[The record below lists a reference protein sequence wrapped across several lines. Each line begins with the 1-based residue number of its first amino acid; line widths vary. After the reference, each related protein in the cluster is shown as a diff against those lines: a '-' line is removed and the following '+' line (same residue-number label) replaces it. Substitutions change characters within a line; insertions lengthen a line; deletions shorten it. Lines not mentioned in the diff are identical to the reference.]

1 MKQLKPEG
9 SCYIHSVYSWLP
21 TNQPRGSLL
30 AFARRPCHIQR
41 MLPYDPHA
49 VAEAILATLETAAQS
64 RGRAT
69 LAIPGGRSP
78 AGVLRELAAMCDTFL
93 RSRLNLLWVDERGVP
108 RSDPQRNDLATI
120 AAWQSGGALP
130 AAVLPMPAE
139 DADLEAAGNRYAATL
154 HSATQGTGI
163 LDVCLLG
170 IGEDGHIAS
179 LFPDHP
185 GLRELGEVF
194 AILNSPKPPPR
205 RLSLTLP
212 VLTRAGS
219 LVILALGEAKGAV
232 AQAVRAGPSAH
243 VPVSLL
249 PQGKCHWY
257 LDDAAVRGAGG
268 LDGP

>member
-1 MKQLKPEG
+1 
-9 SCYIHSVYSWLP
+9 
-21 TNQPRGSLL
+21 
-30 AFARRPCHIQR
+30 

-49 VAEAILATLETAAQS
+49 VAEAILATLESAASQ

-78 AGVLRELAAMCDTFL
+78 AGVLRELAAMCDSFL
-93 RSRLNLLWVDERGVP
+93 RSRLHLLWVDERGVP

-120 AAWQSGGALP
+120 AAWQAGGPLP

-139 DADLEAAGNRYAATL
+139 DEDLEAAASRYATTL
-154 HSATQGTGI
+154 LSATQGSGI
-163 LDVCLLG
+163 LDLCLLG

-194 AILNSPKPPPR
+194 AIRNSPKPPPR

-212 VLTRAGS
+212 VLVRAEA
-219 LVILALGEAKGAV
+219 LVILALGEAKGAI
-232 AQAVRAGPSAH
+232 AQAVRRGPSPH
-243 VPVSLL
+243 IPVSLL
-249 PQGKCHWY
+249 PQAKCHWY

-268 LDGP
+268 LDEGVSER